1 MNITIFKISDYM
13 YNASASVSFR
23 SFLPLVLILI
33 PLPLSGIFI
42 SYSPVFDNIRR
53 KAFFSVKKYIL
64 SSLSS
69 PHNVSLDFIIAH

>member
-23 SFLPLVLILI
+23 SFLPLVLT
-33 PLPLSGIFI
+33 PPPLSGIFI

-53 KAFFSVKKYIL
+53 KAFFPVKKYIL

-69 PHNVSLDFIIAH
+69 PHNVSLYFIIAH

>member
-33 PLPLSGIFI
+33 LILIPLPLSGIFI

-53 KAFFSVKKYIL
+53 KAFFPVKKYIL
-64 SSLSS
+64 SSLSIS
-69 PHNVSLDFIIAH
+69 A